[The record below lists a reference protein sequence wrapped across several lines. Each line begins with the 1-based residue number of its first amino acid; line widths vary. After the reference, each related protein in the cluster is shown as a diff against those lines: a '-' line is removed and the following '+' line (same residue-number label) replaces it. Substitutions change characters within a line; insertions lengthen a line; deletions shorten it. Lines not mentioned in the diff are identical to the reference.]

1 MSDLDFSK
9 TGPGP
14 ATPPAEVVRPAA
26 SPVYNAAVAMEFFRA
41 AGKGETVPA
50 GGVLFAKDDKTS
62 GMFNKGDKMYLLL
75 TGEVNIVVG
84 DKVVGSVKV
93 GEIFGEMATLT
104 RLPRSASAVAKTA
117 CTVMSIDGKQFEA
130 GLLQKPEFALMLM
143 AIMILRIRSTAASL
157 RSKGALGS
165 GDETK
170 AASSVFDKK
179 LMTGLQKLMHDREP
193 VRYSAQQTIMK
204 EGDTGAFMYI
214 VVDGTV
220 AISIQRK
227 VVERVG
233 PGGTFGEMALVDQSP
248 RSATASAEA
257 DCTLLAVNR
266 NDLVALVK
274 TSPSFGMS
282 MLRAQADRLTFMT
295 SHYK

>member
-9 TGPGP
+9 TGPAP
-14 ATPPAEVVRPAA
+14 AAPAEVTRPAA

-41 AGKGETVPA
+41 AGKGEQVPA

-75 TGEVNIVVG
+75 AGEVNIVVG

-104 RLPRSASAVAKTA
+104 RMPRSASAVAKTA
-117 CTVMSIDGKQFEA
+117 SSVMSIDGKQFEN
-130 GLLQKPEFALMLM
+130 GLLSKPEFALMLM
-143 AIMILRIRSTAASL
+143 AIMILRIRSTAAAL
-157 RSKGALGS
+157 RAKGALAS
-165 GDETK
+165 GDLSK
-170 AASSVFDKK
+170 ASSVFDKK
-179 LMTGLQKLMHDREP
+179 LMAGLQKLMHDREP
-193 VRYSAQQTIMK
+193 VRYSSQQVIMK

-214 VVDGTV
+214 VVGGTV

-248 RSATASAEA
+248 RSATATAET
-257 DCTLLAVNR
+257 DCELLGVNR

-274 TSPSFGMS
+274 TSPSFGLS

>member
-9 TGPGP
+9 TGPAP
-14 ATPPAEVVRPAA
+14 TVAPAEVTRPAA
-26 SPVYNAAVAMEFFRA
+26 SPVYNAAVAMEFFRV
-41 AGKGETVPA
+41 AGKGEQVAA
-50 GGVLFAKDDKTS
+50 GGVLFAENDKTS
-62 GMFNKGDKMYLLL
+62 GLFNKGDKMYLLL
-75 TGEVNIVVG
+75 EGQVNIVVG

-104 RLPRSASAVAKTA
+104 QLPRSASAIAKTS
-117 CTVMSIDGKQFEA
+117 CRVMSIDGKQFET
-130 GLLQKPEFALMLM
+130 GLLSKPEFALMLM
-143 AIMILRIRSTAASL
+143 AIMILRIRQTAAQL
-157 RSKGALGS
+157 RSKGALAAADLS
-165 GDETK
+165 K
-170 AASSVFDKK
+170 ASSVFDKK
-179 LMTGLQKLMHDREP
+179 LMAGLQKLMHEREP
-193 VRYSAQQTIMK
+193 VRYSSQQVIMK

-214 VVDGTV
+214 VAEGTV

-274 TSPSFGMS
+274 TSPAFGLS